1 MLSDKNF
8 INKAKEIASASKC
21 VSKSVGAVIVK
32 DGRILSTGYNGT
44 PPGYTNCNDYWDNK
58 YTKEHHE
65 WSKTYE
71 IHAEMNAI
79 IWAARKGISI
89 EGATIYVTLEPC
101 NHYGKTPPC
110 TEKILQVGISQV
122 ICGIRDPN
130 PIAKGGLEILKSKG
144 VEVKAGVLEKEAK
157 ILTRFFLSRII
168 KKKPWVIMKVAA
180 SIDGKIAVSTGDSK
194 WITGEQ
200 ARKYGHK

>member
-8 INKAKEIASASKC
+8 LNIAEELASASKC
-21 VSKSVGAVIVK
+21 VSKQVGALIVK

-44 PPGYTNCNDYWDNK
+44 PPGYINCSDYWDGK

-65 WSKTYE
+65 WSQTYE

-101 NHYGKTPPC
+101 SECSKNL
-110 TEKILQVGISQV
+110 IASGIKRIV
-122 ICGIRDPN
+122 YR
-130 PIAKGGLEILKSKG
+130 KGYEHTHSEVVSKFIKDNG
-144 VEVKAGVLEKEAK
+144 V
-157 ILTRFFLSRII
+157 
-168 KKKPWVIMKVAA
+168 
-180 SIDGKIAVSTGDSK
+180 SI
-194 WITGEQ
+194 EQ
-200 ARKYGHK
+200 LDF

>member
-1 MLSDKNF
+1 MLSDENF
-8 INKAKEIASASKC
+8 INIAFELARASKC
-21 VSKSVGAVIVK
+21 VSKQVGAVIVK

-44 PPGYTNCNDYWDNK
+44 PAGYINCRDYWDGK

-101 NHYGKTPPC
+101 SECSKNL
-110 TEKILQVGISQV
+110 IASGIKRIVYAKEYEHTHSKV
-122 ICGIRDPN
+122 ISKFIEDNGVVIQ
-130 PIAKGGLEILKSKG
+130 KLK
-144 VEVKAGVLEKEAK
+144 
-157 ILTRFFLSRII
+157 F
-168 KKKPWVIMKVAA
+168 
-180 SIDGKIAVSTGDSK
+180 
-194 WITGEQ
+194 
-200 ARKYGHK
+200 

>member
-8 INKAKEIASASKC
+8 INIAHEIASASKC
-21 VSKSVGAVIVK
+21 VSKQVGAVIVK

-44 PPGYTNCNDYWDNK
+44 PSGYVNCSDHWDSN

-89 EGATIYVTLEPC
+89 EGGTIYVTLEPC
-101 NHYGKTPPC
+101 SECSKNLIAAGIQRIVYDIPYEHTNSEVVSKFIKENHIII
-110 TEKILQVGISQV
+110 EKVM
-122 ICGIRDPN
+122 
-130 PIAKGGLEILKSKG
+130 
-144 VEVKAGVLEKEAK
+144 KE
-157 ILTRFFLSRII
+157 
-168 KKKPWVIMKVAA
+168 
-180 SIDGKIAVSTGDSK
+180 
-194 WITGEQ
+194 
-200 ARKYGHK
+200 